1 MLIVIP
7 GELVCNP
14 HESTAVTGFIKQGG
28 RVVCVKTLRG
38 GVAGE
43 IHADKVGAAVAGH
56 SSEIARMAGF
66 RLPVTSYALQA
77 MVSEPVK
84 PVLDTVMLSPAVGA
98 SKIGD

>member
-1 MLIVIP
+1 LFIVIP
-7 GELVCNP
+7 DELVCNP

-28 RVVCVKTLRG
+28 RVVGVKTLRG
-38 GVAGE
+38 GAPGE

-77 MVSEPVK
+77 MVSEPIN
-84 PVLDTVMLSPAVGA
+84 PVLDTVMLSPAVAA

>member
-1 MLIVIP
+1 M
-7 GELVCNP
+7 
-14 HESTAVTGFIKQGG
+14 
-28 RVVCVKTLRG
+28 KTLRG
-38 GVAGE
+38 GAPGE

-77 MVSEPVK
+77 MVSEPIN
-84 PVLDTVMLSPAVGA
+84 PVLDTVMLSPAVAA

>member
-1 MLIVIP
+1 M
-7 GELVCNP
+7 
-14 HESTAVTGFIKQGG
+14 
-28 RVVCVKTLRG
+28 KTLRG

-77 MVSEPVK
+77 MVSKPVN
-84 PVLDTVMLSPAVGA
+84 PVLDTVILSAAVGA
-98 SKIGD
+98 SKIGN